1 MGDFGLLQRL
11 CDLRGI
17 SGREEKVR
25 KEILKEIPSDCSVSV
40 DPLGSVIVEKKGRK
54 RPACKL
60 MICAH
65 MDEVGL
71 VVTSVTG
78 DGLLRFATVGGI
90 DEKVLAGIRV
100 EVGDRAIPGVIAV
113 KPIHLCEKDEAGK
126 PVPMDSLLIDIGA
139 ASKEEAEAAV
149 RPGDEV
155 TFAARFDAEGAV
167 LRGKALDDRAGCALM
182 LKMLRSEMEYDTVFV
197 FNVQE
202 EIGLRGSRASSFTV
216 APDAAIVL
224 ESTTAGDLAGVPA
237 EKCVCRMGGGAVVSF
252 MDRATIYDKKFYG
265 LAFRTA
271 EECGAAVQPKLA
283 VAGGNDAGAI
293 HVSRGGVRTLAISLP
308 CRYLHA
314 PIGMIAKADYES
326 ALRLTAALAE
336 KIAGGVE

>member
-1 MGDFGLLQRL
+1 MGDFALLQRL
-11 CDLRGI
+11 CALRGV
-17 SGREEKVR
+17 SGREDEVR
-25 KEILKEIPSDCSVSV
+25 TEILKEIPSGCFVSI

-54 RPACKL
+54 RPARKL

-71 VVTSVTG
+71 IVTSVTG

-100 EVGDRAIPGVIAV
+100 EIGDCAVPGVIAV
-113 KPIHLCEKDEAGK
+113 KPIHLCEKDETGK
-126 PVPMDSLLIDIGA
+126 PVAMDSLLIDIGA

-149 RPGDEV
+149 RPGDAV
-155 TFAARFDAEGAV
+155 TFAARFDAEGNV

-182 LKMLRSEMEYDTVFV
+182 IEMLRSEPEYDTTFV

-202 EIGLRGSRASSFTV
+202 EIGLRGSRVSSFTV

-237 EKCVCRMGGGAVVSF
+237 EKYVCSLGSGAVVSF
-252 MDRATIYDKKFYG
+252 MDRATIYDREFYE
-265 LAFRTA
+265 LAFQTA

-293 HVSRGGVRTLAISLP
+293 HTSRGGVRTLAISLP

-314 PIGMIAKADYES
+314 PVGMIAKADYES
-326 ALRLTAALAE
+326 ALRLTVALAE
-336 KIAGGVE
+336 KIAGGNG

>member
-1 MGDFGLLQRL
+1 MADFALLQRL
-11 CDLRGI
+11 CSLRGI
-17 SGREEKVR
+17 SGREDEVR
-25 KEILKEIPSDCSVSV
+25 KAILQEIPSGCNVSV
-40 DPLGSVIVEKKGRK
+40 DPLGSVIVEKTGRN
-54 RPACKL
+54 RPARKL

-71 VVTSVTG
+71 IVTSVTEG
-78 DGLLRFATVGGI
+78 GLLRFTTVGGI

-100 EVGDRAIPGVIAV
+100 EIGDGAVPGVIAV

-126 PVPMDSLLIDIGA
+126 PVPLDSLLIDIGA
-139 ASKEEAEAAV
+139 ANREEAEAV
-149 RPGDEV
+149 VCPGDAV
-155 TFAARFDAEGAV
+155 TFVTRFDAEGTV
-167 LRGKALDDRAGCALM
+167 LRGKALDDRAGCAM
-182 LKMLRSEMEYDTVFV
+182 MIEMLRSELEYDTTFV

-202 EIGLRGSRASSFTV
+202 EIGLRGSRVSAFTV

-237 EKCVCRMGGGAVVSF
+237 EKRVCSVGGGAVVSF
-252 MDRATIYDKKFYG
+252 MDRATIYDREFYE

-293 HVSRGGVRTLAISLP
+293 HASRGGVRTLAVSLP

-314 PIGMIAKADYES
+314 PAGMITKADYES
-326 ALRLTAALAE
+326 ALRLTMALAE
-336 KIAGGVE
+336 KIAGGAG